1 MEQTIIANENSLIEF
16 LKNYDIQ
23 AIPTNQADSY
33 RLHWWKREGINGDVE
48 VAILGGYFF
57 LAVKEENI
65 GLFVHY
71 ERDDWYNLMYKWNA
85 DVSKDAFVH
94 ELGDLIQANVS
105 RIWLRVRRTTFDT
118 EWHRLMNDIEN
129 ADDISPDLKEK
140 IFQFSEGLVELP
152 SRINELHKEIIN
164 LLSLLTKKDVR
175 TPVNCLAMYKYFPF
189 DKYQRWGLPDS
200 FKLII
205 NKMSTQFHN
214 GKIPS
219 QDAIDALLQE
229 AKSAI
234 N

>member
-1 MEQTIIANENSLIEF
+1 
-16 LKNYDIQ
+16 
-23 AIPTNQADSY
+23 
-33 RLHWWKREGINGDVE
+33 
-48 VAILGGYFF
+48 
-57 LAVKEENI
+57 
-65 GLFVHY
+65 
-71 ERDDWYNLMYKWNA
+71 
-85 DVSKDAFVH
+85 
-94 ELGDLIQANVS
+94 
-105 RIWLRVRRTTFDT
+105 
-118 EWHRLMNDIEN
+118 MNDIEN